1 MRLLNAE
8 HRSLEYF
15 CLCHQGPKETFD
27 KNFALDSSGRVHALQ
42 ARSPELKPQFYQKKK
57 KALYG
62 ICRSQHPGQNM
73 PKGPKNYGSS
83 AQSHEK

>member
-57 KALYG
+57 N
-62 ICRSQHPGQNM
+62 Q
-73 PKGPKNYGSS
+73 PKTPKSLQLKLVFPMLHSGP
-83 AQSHEK
+83 QE